1 MRNEILPRI
10 LLLLV
15 LLSAAL
21 LLNRAKEQSKTFR
34 ENHYKSL
41 NKSQKALVDFA
52 ESTNAF

>member
-21 LLNRAKEQSKTFR
+21 LLNRAKEQSKTLR
-34 ENHYKSL
+34 ENHYKIL